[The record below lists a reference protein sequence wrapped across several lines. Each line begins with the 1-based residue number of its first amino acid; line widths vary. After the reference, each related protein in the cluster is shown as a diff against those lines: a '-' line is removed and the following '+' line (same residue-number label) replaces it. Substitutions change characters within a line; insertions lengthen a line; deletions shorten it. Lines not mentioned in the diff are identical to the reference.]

1 MKTIKKPHTFIKTNS
16 VTEFLLKPIKFP
28 GAQAGTMIALPVS
41 GVLADEI
48 NWESVFYVFGALGI
62 LWFIFWAYLCHNSP
76 ASHPRIDQVII
87 FLFVFYNFKIQIDQL
102 PISILTINW
111 VKNNKFFK
119 QYNRILGGICMFN
132 FAQKSD

>member
-1 MKTIKKPHTFIKTNS
+1 MCQFLTADPVYVYKTESFS
-16 VTEFLLKPIKFP
+16 EFLFKSVKSP

-87 FLFVFYNFKIQIDQL
+87 FLFVFYNLQFQIDQL
-102 PISILTINW
+102 FISILIINW
-111 VKNNKFFK
+111 VKNIFFFK
-119 QYNRILGGICMFN
+119 
-132 FAQKSD
+132 

>member
-1 MKTIKKPHTFIKTNS
+1 MLKSIKS
-16 VTEFLLKPIKFP
+16 P

-48 NWESVFYVFGALGI
+48 NWESVFYVFGVLGI

-87 FLFVFYNFKIQIDQL
+87 FLFVFYDFKGVSFKPSGKKIVVTKFLFLDLEMSNFGYLVI
-102 PISILTINW
+102 
-111 VKNNKFFK
+111 F
-119 QYNRILGGICMFN
+119 
-132 FAQKSD
+132 

>member
-1 MKTIKKPHTFIKTNS
+1 MCQFLTADPVYVYKTESFSECLFKS
-16 VTEFLLKPIKFP
+16 VKSP

-76 ASHPRIDQVII
+76 ASHPRIDQVQLNKHETAPNFI
-87 FLFVFYNFKIQIDQL
+87 LFNQN
-102 PISILTINW
+102 LT
-111 VKNNKFFK
+111 
-119 QYNRILGGICMFN
+119 
-132 FAQKSD
+132 SDCLLI